1 MTLFRQLLA
10 LILLSLTLSLAGVL
24 WLSFDN
30 SREFLASQLTTDI
43 DNTSVSLA
51 GALQPHLEPLQ
62 PVLIESTLKAYADG
76 GFYQQLQVTLY
87 DTEQRF
93 TESRELSRAG
103 VPDWFM
109 QLNLL
114 PVIER
119 RVILTSGW
127 MQYGELTIKGHPG
140 LATQTLWQTLIQL
153 LSWFAMIT
161 LIIVAMAALG
171 IRKILRPLQHIH
183 HTSERIRQHQFDS
196 AIPLP
201 KTREL
206 RAVVQ
211 AINQMSQQLQQ
222 DFADSDQRQQQLKD
236 QAFRDPVSSLGNRRL
251 VNPQLP
257 VWVQQEPRGVLAL
270 LKLPALSQ
278 RDQQSFVER
287 DRSIAKASQLMQQ
300 HLSGVSDALLCR
312 LGLDE
317 FAVILPGQSIEQSQ
331 RILQKIQ
338 QALLELCSALNQ
350 PVWVGAC
357 WVNQAMSISE
367 VMSLVDKALQQARN
381 EGDNKVQVLTDH
393 TEVMQRSEL
402 VSTLQQAVE
411 QGSISFSRQPVYLL
425 SPEKALVHFELF
437 ARLEFPIGTMLSA
450 ASFMSTLDE
459 CELGLHFDQQAI
471 RLVLAQLR
479 KAPEARVVLN
489 LSAASL
495 KSTAFQRWLRSQL
508 QDYVDVLPNFG
519 LECSEESV
527 LYNQAAVQ
535 SLVQLLREFEVCFG
549 LDRVGRNF
557 ASMAYVQQIRPD
569 YVKIDA
575 AFTQSLASSPEE
587 SVFLTSLVSTIRAL
601 SIQVL
606 AVHIE
611 DSDQLEQLSH
621 YRFDGYQGY
630 LHQPEPFLH
639 VLAEQAIS
647 YEGETK

>member
-10 LILLSLTLSLAGVL
+10 LILLSLTLSLVGVL

-30 SREFLASQLTTDI
+30 SRAFLANQLTTDI

-87 DTEQRF
+87 DSEQSW

-114 PVIER
+114 PVVER
-119 RVILTSGW
+119 RITLTSGW

-140 LATQTLWQTLIQL
+140 LATQTLWQTFIQL

-161 LIIVAMAALG
+161 LIIVGLAALG
-171 IRKILRPLQHIH
+171 IRKILQPLQHIH
-183 HTSERIRQHQFDS
+183 QTSERIRQHQFDG

-206 RAVVQ
+206 RTVVQ

-222 DFADSDQRQQQLKD
+222 DFAESDQRQQQLKD
-236 QAFRDPVSSLGNRRL
+236 QAFRDPVSSLANRRFF
-251 VNPQLP
+251 NQQLQ
-257 VWVQQEPRGVLAL
+257 VWLQQEPRGVLAL

-278 RDQQSFVER
+278 RDKQSFVER
-287 DRSIAKASQLMQQ
+287 DKAIAKASQLMQQ
-300 HLSGVSDALLCR
+300 HLTGVSDALLCR

-317 FAVILPGQSIEQSQ
+317 FVVILPGQSIEQSQ
-331 RILQKIQ
+331 RLLLQVQ
-338 QALLELCSALNQ
+338 QTLQELFSTSNRSI
-350 PVWVGAC
+350 WIGAC
-357 WVNQAMSISE
+357 WVNHSMSVSEAMA
-367 VMSLVDKALQQARN
+367 LVDQALQQARN
-381 EGDNKVQVLTDH
+381 EDDGQVHVLTEQA
-393 TEVMQRSEL
+393 EVVQRSEL
-402 VSTLQQAVE
+402 VSTLQLAVE
-411 QGSISFSRQPVYLL
+411 HGAIRFSQQPVYAL
-425 SPEKALVHFELF
+425 SSEKKLVHYELF
-437 ARLEFPIGTMLSA
+437 ARLEFPIGTLLPA

-459 CELGLHFDQQAI
+459 CDLGLRFDQQAI
-471 RLVLAQLR
+471 CLVLAQLR
-479 KAPEARVVLN
+479 KKPEARVVLN

-495 KSTAFQRWLRSQL
+495 KSTAFQRWLRTQL
-508 QDYVDVLPNFG
+508 QDYIDVLPYFG

-535 SLVQLLREFEVCFG
+535 SLVTLLREFEVCFG

-575 AFTQSLASSPEE
+575 AFTQSLSSSPQE

-611 DSDQLEQLSH
+611 DSEQREQLTH

-630 LHQPEPFLH
+630 LHQPEPFLQT
-639 VLAEQAIS
+639 ES
-647 YEGETK
+647 EPTTSDKGEKK

>member
-30 SREFLASQLTTDI
+30 SRDFLASQLTTDI

-51 GALQPHLEPLQ
+51 GALQPHLDPLQ

-87 DTEQRF
+87 DSEQRW
-93 TESRELSRAG
+93 TESRQVSRDG
-103 VPDWFM
+103 VPDWFL

-114 PVIER
+114 PVVER

-140 LATQTLWQTLIQL
+140 LATQTLWQTFIQL

-161 LIIVAMAALG
+161 LIIVTLAALG

-222 DFADSDQRQQQLKD
+222 DFAESDQRQQQLKD
-236 QAFRDPVSSLGNRRL
+236 QAFRDPVSSLANRRFF
-251 VNPQLP
+251 NQQLQ
-257 VWVQQEPRGVLAL
+257 VWLQQEPRGVVAM

-287 DRSIAKASQLMQQ
+287 DRAIAKASQLMQQ
-300 HLSGVSDALLCR
+300 QLVGVSDALLCR

-317 FAVILPGQSIEQSQ
+317 FALILPGQSIEQSQ
-331 RILQKIQ
+331 RVLQQ
-338 QALLELCSALNQ
+338 MRQTLLELFSASHQ
-350 PVWVGAC
+350 SVWIGAC
-357 WVNQAMSISE
+357 WVNQTMAVSE
-367 VMSLVDKALQQARN
+367 AMSLVDQALQKARSADD
-381 EGDNKVQVLTDH
+381 GQIQVQVDQ
-393 TEVMQRSEL
+393 TEVIQRSEL

-411 QGSISFSRQPVYLL
+411 QGSISFSQQPVYVL
-425 SPEKALVHFELF
+425 STEKALVHYELF
-437 ARLEFPIGTMLSA
+437 ARLEFPLGTLLPA
-450 ASFMSTLDE
+450 ANFMSTLDE
-459 CELGLHFDQQAI
+459 CELGLRFDQQAI

-479 KAPEARVVLN
+479 VRPEGRVVLN

-495 KSTAFQRWLRSQL
+495 KSTSFQRWLRTQL
-508 QDYVDVLPNFG
+508 QEHADVASHFG

-527 LYNQAAVQ
+527 LYNRAAVQ
-535 SLVQLLREFEVCFG
+535 SLVTLLREFGVCFG

-557 ASMAYVQQIRPD
+557 ASMAYVQQVRPD

-575 AFTQSLASSPEE
+575 AFTQSLASSPQE

-611 DSDQLEQLSH
+611 DNEQLEQLSH

-630 LHQPEPFLH
+630 LHQPEPFLQT
-639 VLAEQAIS
+639 ESNINRI
-647 YEGETK
+647 

>member
-30 SREFLASQLTTDI
+30 SRDFLASQLTTDI

-51 GALQPHLEPLQ
+51 GALQPHLDPLQ

-87 DTEQRF
+87 DSEQRW
-93 TESRELSRAG
+93 TESRQVSRDG
-103 VPDWFM
+103 VPDWFL

-114 PVIER
+114 PVVER

-140 LATQTLWQTLIQL
+140 LATQTLWQTFIQL

-161 LIIVAMAALG
+161 LIIVALAALG

-211 AINQMSQQLQQ
+211 AINQMSHQLQQ
-222 DFADSDQRQQQLKD
+222 DFAESDHRQQQLKD
-236 QAFRDPVSSLGNRRL
+236 QAFRDPVSSLANRRFF
-251 VNPQLP
+251 NQQLQ
-257 VWVQQEPRGVLAL
+257 VWLQHEPRGVLAL
-270 LKLPALSQ
+270 LKLPALTQ
-278 RDQQSFVER
+278 YDQHGFVER
-287 DRSIAKASQLMQQ
+287 DRAIAKASQLMQEQ
-300 HLSGVSDALLCR
+300 LKGVSDALLSR

-317 FAVILPGQSIEQSQ
+317 FALILPGQSIEQSQ
-331 RILQKIQ
+331 QLLQHTQ
-338 QALLELCSALNQ
+338 HVLLEFFSTTTKR
-350 PVWVGAC
+350 VWIGAC
-357 WVNQAMSISE
+357 WVNQAMPVSNA
-367 VMSLVDKALQQARN
+367 MALMDQALQQAKS
-381 EGDNKVQVLTDH
+381 EHDGVVKVQIDQ
-393 TEVMQRSEL
+393 TEVILRTELISLLRS
-402 VSTLQQAVE
+402 AVE
-411 QGSISFSRQPVYLL
+411 QGGISFSQQPVYLL
-425 SPEKALVHFELF
+425 SSEKSLVHFELF
-437 ARLEFPIGTMLSA
+437 ARLEFPLGTVLPA
-450 ASFMSTLDE
+450 ANFMSTLDE
-459 CELGLHFDQQAI
+459 CELGLRFDQQAI
-471 RLVLAQLR
+471 SLVLAQLR
-479 KAPEARVVLN
+479 KTPEARVVLN
-489 LSAASL
+489 LSSASL
-495 KSTAFQRWLRSQL
+495 KSTAFQRWLRSQF
-508 QDYVDVLPNFG
+508 QDYVDVLTHFG

-527 LYNQAAVQ
+527 LYNRTAVQ
-535 SLVQLLREFEVCFG
+535 ALVTLLREFNVCFG

-557 ASMAYVQQIRPD
+557 ASMAYVQQVRPD

-575 AFTQSLASSPEE
+575 AFTQSLSSSPQE
-587 SVFLTSLVSTIRAL
+587 SIFLTSLVSTIRAL

-611 DSDQLEQLSH
+611 DNEQLEQLSH

-630 LHQPEPFLH
+630 LHQVKPFIQTLS
-639 VLAEQAIS
+639 VQKISAEGKNA
-647 YEGETK
+647 

>member
-30 SREFLASQLTTDI
+30 SRAFLASQLTTDI

-51 GALQPHLEPLQ
+51 GALQPYLDPLE

-76 GFYQQLQVTLY
+76 GFYQQLHVTLY
-87 DTEQRF
+87 DTEQSW

-114 PVIER
+114 PVVER

-140 LATQTLWQTLIQL
+140 VATQTLWQTFIQL

-161 LIIVAMAALG
+161 LIIVALAALG

-183 HTSERIRQHQFDS
+183 QTSERIRQHKFDS

-206 RAVVQ
+206 RTVVQ

-222 DFADSDQRQQQLKD
+222 DFAESDQRQQQLKD
-236 QAFRDPVSSLGNRRL
+236 QAFRDPVSSLANRRFF
-251 VNPQLP
+251 NQQLQ
-257 VWVQQEPRGVLAL
+257 VWLQQEPRGVLAL

-287 DRSIAKASQLMQQ
+287 DRAIAKASQLMQQ
-300 HLSGVSDALLCR
+300 HLTGVSDALLCR

-317 FAVILPGQSIEQSQ
+317 FVVILPGQSIEQSQ
-331 RILQKIQ
+331 RLLQQ
-338 QALLELCSALNQ
+338 VQHTLQELFSNSNRSI
-350 PVWVGAC
+350 WIGAC
-357 WVNQAMSISE
+357 WVNHPMSVSEAMA
-367 VMSLVDKALQQARN
+367 LVDQALQQARN
-381 EGDNKVQVLTDH
+381 EDDGQVHVLTEQA
-393 TEVMQRSEL
+393 EVMQRSEL

-411 QGSISFSRQPVYLL
+411 HGAISFSQQPVYALL
-425 SPEKALVHFELF
+425 SEKSLVHYELF
-437 ARLEFPIGTMLSA
+437 ARLEFPIGTMLPA

-459 CELGLHFDQQAI
+459 CELGLRFDQQAI

-479 KAPEARVVLN
+479 KKPEARVVLN

-495 KSTAFQRWLRSQL
+495 KSTAFQRWLRTQL
-508 QDYVDVLPNFG
+508 QDYVDVLPHFG

-535 SLVQLLREFEVCFG
+535 SLVSLLREFEVCFG

-575 AFTQSLASSPEE
+575 AFTQSLSSSPQE

-611 DSDQLEQLSH
+611 DSEQLEQLSQ

-630 LHQPEPFLH
+630 VHQPEPFLQS
-639 VLAEQAIS
+639 VSEQTLSA
-647 YEGETK
+647 EGETK